1 MFHFEK
7 IIIHREVAA
16 TPLARNIRRAFKDL
30 PLEWVDRDPEPGAT
44 GISLRQSKRVLYLTA
59 FRGQLV
65 KPCPGT
71 KEYIC
76 CGYQILNTATN
87 CPIDCSYC
95 ILQAYFNQSFIRLFA
110 NTDEIFARLKAYGTE
125 HKGSPVRLGT
135 GEFTDSLALDP
146 VTQFSSLLAEAVA
159 DYPNLVVELKTK
171 SRAIENLLHLPRVDH
186 FILSWSLNAEGVIQQ
201 EEHGAAGLA
210 ERLAAAE
217 ACQKK
222 GYRLGFHFDPLIYL
236 PGWEEA
242 YQNTV
247 DRLFQR
253 IRPENIAWISLGCF
267 RYLPALKP
275 IIQERFPHSRFI
287 HEEFIPAID
296 GKRRYP
302 QTLRVEMYRRMV
314 GWIQAYTKEA
324 MVYLCM
330 ESPVVWKKVFGFIP
344 GEGHPTLAEMLDGR
358 VGMKSP

>member
-1 MFHFEK
+1 
-7 IIIHREVAA
+7 
-16 TPLARNIRRAFKDL
+16 
-30 PLEWVDRDPEPGAT
+30 
-44 GISLRQSKRVLYLTA
+44 
-59 FRGQLV
+59 
-65 KPCPGT
+65 
-71 KEYIC
+71 
-76 CGYQILNTATN
+76 
-87 CPIDCSYC
+87 
-95 ILQAYFNQSFIRLFA
+95 
-110 NTDEIFARLKAYGTE
+110 
-125 HKGSPVRLGT
+125 
-135 GEFTDSLALDP
+135 
-146 VTQFSSLLAEAVA
+146 
-159 DYPNLVVELKTK
+159 
-171 SRAIENLLHLPRVDH
+171 LPRVDH

-275 IIQERFPHSRFI
+275 IIQERFPRSRFI

-314 GWIQAYTKEA
+314 GWIRAYAKEA

>member
-7 IIIHREVAA
+7 IIIHRDVAG
-16 TPLARNIRRAFKDL
+16 TPLVRTIRQAFNGL
-30 PLEWVDRDPEPGAT
+30 PLEWVDRDPEPGTTA
-44 GISLRQSKRVLYLTA
+44 ISMRQSKRILYLTA

-110 NTDEIFARLKAYGTE
+110 NTDEIFRRLKAYVTE
-125 HKGSPVRLGT
+125 QKGNPVRLGT

-146 VTQFSSLLAEAVA
+146 VTRFSSLLAEAVA
-159 DYPNLVVELKTK
+159 DCPNLVVELKTK
-171 SRAIENLLHLPRVDH
+171 SQGIENLMRLPRVDP
-186 FILSWSLNAEGVIQQ
+186 FILSWSLNAEVVIQK
-201 EEHGAAGLA
+201 EEQGAAGLN

-222 GYRLGFHFDPLIYL
+222 GYRLGFHFDPLIYFS
-236 PGWEEA
+236 GWEEA
-242 YQNTV
+242 YRNTV

-253 IRPENIAWISLGCF
+253 IRSESIAWISLGCF
-267 RYLPALKP
+267 RYLPDLKP
-275 IIQERFPHSRFI
+275 IIQERFPRSRFI

-296 GKRRYP
+296 GKKRYP

-314 GWIQAYTKEA
+314 GWIRDYVPEA

-358 VGMKSP
+358 VNIKSP